1 MYPRWRWPLHKKVA
15 KVKAKTLCAAM
26 LVGAQGNGAR
36 LVIRVELQAAQDVLL
51 CDLMATAVH
60 KAAGGLA
67 GTLGC
72 SFRQMPYSTYKD
84 KATNGR

>member
-1 MYPRWRWPLHKKVA
+1 MA
-15 KVKAKTLCAAM
+15 GAKTLCAAT
-26 LVGAQGNGAR
+26 LVGAQGNGAC
-36 LVIRVELQAAQDVLL
+36 LVIRADLQATQDALL
-51 CDLMATAVH
+51 CDLVTTTVH
-60 KAAGGLA
+60 KAAGSLA